1 MCKHLFFLSTLF
13 FSFNLAGQIKTQTDK
28 NDSII
33 VKRYISRT
41 EQINDSLYSIRI
53 KQVYLEDVYIPKD
66 LPDCFKQLD
75 SLMDDE
81 VREKFMAFSD
91 EEVAKRSHASIGL
104 WLIKKWHLQ
113 EGSRLSAY
121 FTKSSVPNAD
131 YMAAII
137 MTAYHRH
144 LNKKDLNTKEL
155 VEFYKEKWQQK
166 QEKRKKELEEQKK

>member
-1 MCKHLFFLSTLF
+1 MIKHLFFLSTLF
-13 FSFNLAGQIKTQTDK
+13 FSLHLAAQTNNQINNK
-28 NDSII
+28 DSVII
-33 VKRYISRT
+33 KRHISRT
-41 EQINDSLYSIRI
+41 EQINDSLYNIRV
-53 KQVYLEDVYIPKD
+53 KQVYIEDVYIPKD

-91 EEVAKRSHASIGL
+91 EEVAKRTHASLGL
-104 WLIKKWHLQ
+104 WLIKKWNLQ

-137 MTAYHRH
+137 ITAYHRH
-144 LNKKDLNTKEL
+144 LHKKDLNTKEL
-155 VEFYKEKWQQK
+155 VEYYRERWKQK
-166 QEKRKKELEEQKK
+166 QEKRKKELEEQKN